1 MQKGA
6 AVVLMKR
13 IREKEEIVYV
23 AGVILFLVISYLYGI
38 KRVYGFSLFP
48 DEFGYWA
55 SAARLV
61 GYDWSAVSSLGSYYS
76 FGYSLILAPILC
88 IFRDALWAYRAAVT
102 VNAILLVASFFL
114 MNHILGRLLPD
125 LHKKYRIVFAGIAI
139 CYPTWFLYMN
149 MTLTEIVLVFTVLLV
164 CDCLLRFMATMRFRN
179 LFMTAL
185 ATGYLYTIH
194 MRTVAIV
201 LAVVLT
207 VIVRIVMHHKK
218 DIKKLMKVT
227 GVLLVIL
234 VVGIMGVTFVKELVQ
249 AQVYSQAE
257 QSMLA
262 VNDYAGQ
269 WHKVRSIFTLEGIGR
284 FIVSLI
290 AKVFYLGMASFG
302 LFYYGL
308 AWVIKQIWNKEEK
321 KEKRCFYLFLLLAVI
336 GQILICAIYA
346 QGYGRID
353 ALLYGRYNEHV
364 LPLVMALGCVMLV
377 RGKHVGRIL
386 IGILLSGI
394 PAVALIEHVI
404 VKYGM
409 TNIHEGYF
417 ISGMSYLLRHV
428 TFEPENYFWKAF
440 VLSALFCLVLY
451 GVFWVIRKH
460 RELLWILCVVIG
472 VECLLGLSLGE
483 YYTFRYNALAYADLQ
498 LGGRLGEMVEESGR
512 RIVSYGNSSSDHF
525 ISSIQFV
532 LRDEHI
538 VLIAEDAF
546 EELQERDL
554 VLVSGTHGEEE
565 RLLEY
570 YAEQKA
576 YGSFWLYYNE

>member
-1 MQKGA
+1 MQKGTT
-6 AVVLMKR
+6 VVLMKKR
-13 IREKEEIVYV
+13 KEKEEIAYI
-23 AGVILFLVISYLYGI
+23 AGILGFLIISYLYGI

-61 GYDWSAVSSLGSYYS
+61 GYDWSEVSSLGSYYS

-114 MNHILGRLLPD
+114 MNHILERLLPN
-125 LHKKYRIVFAGIAI
+125 LQKKYRIVFAGIAI

-164 CDCLLRFMATMRFRN
+164 CDCLLRFMETMRLRD
-179 LFMTAL
+179 LLMTAL

-218 DIKKLMKVT
+218 DIRKLMKIASI
-227 GVLLVIL
+227 LLVIL
-234 VVGIMGVTFVKELVQ
+234 VVGILGVTFVKELVQ

-257 QSMLA
+257 QSRLA
-262 VNDYAGQ
+262 INDYAGQ
-269 WHKVRSIFTLEGIGR
+269 WHKVRSIFTLEGATR
-284 FIVSLI
+284 FLVSLI

-308 AWVIKQIWNKEEK
+308 AWIVKQILNKEE

-336 GQILICAIYA
+336 GQILVCAIYA
-346 QGYGRID
+346 QGYERID
-353 ALLYGRYNEHV
+353 ALLYGRYNEHI

-394 PAVALIEHVI
+394 LAVALIEHVI

-417 ISGMSYLLRHV
+417 ISGMSYLLRYV
-428 TFEPENYFWKAF
+428 AFEPENYFWKAF
-440 VLSALFCLVLY
+440 VLSVFFCLVLY

-460 RELLWILCVVIG
+460 REFLWLLCAVIG

-498 LGGRLGEMVEESGR
+498 LGERLGAMVEEPGR

-538 VLIAEDAF
+538 VLIEEDAF
-546 EELQERDL
+546 EELQEQDL

-570 YAEQKA
+570 YTEQKA